1 METVS
6 LLNAERIVHDIL
18 RLVNAQDQEREQGSR
33 QTRAGGTDLTSYGT
47 KAAGF
52 G

>member
-1 METVS
+1 MG
-6 LLNAERIVHDIL
+6 LLNAERIVNAVL
-18 RLVNAQDQEREQGSR
+18 RRVNAQDQEREQGRR
-33 QTRAGGTDLTSYGT
+33 QTRAGGTNPTSFGT